1 MTRAVL
7 VDDHRLVELGIAAL
21 LQAHGVE
28 VVAVEH
34 SFDAGLRSVVA
45 LRPDIVVCDVVFG
58 QEPTG
63 LGFPIALSATSAGGT
78 PVLLLSAFGTA
89 YFVSQARANG
99 AAGYLTKD
107 AHIADLVAA
116 IERVA
121 TGATAFPSDA
131 PVERPPAER
140 DLAIIRMVAEGLSNG
155 QVGDRLCCSP
165 RTVETHLERLFER
178 HGVHDRIAL
187 TRVATRKGWIVQ
199 LPEGAAGPT
208 T

>member
-58 QEPTG
+58 QEPMG

-89 YFVSQARANG
+89 YFVSQARKNG

-107 AHIADLVAA
+107 TDPAELVAA
-116 IERVA
+116 LEHVA
-121 TGATAFPSDA
+121 EGGTAFPDDWSN
-131 PVERPPAER
+131 ERPISDHE
-140 DLAIIRMVAEGLSNG
+140 LAIVRMVAEGLSNKEIG
-155 QVGDRLCCSP
+155 GRLLCSP
-165 RTVETHLERLFER
+165 RTVETHIERLFAR
-178 HGVHDRIAL
+178 CGCHDRTAL
-187 TRVATRKGWIVQ
+187 VDGAARRGWVVR
-199 LPEGAAGPT
+199 LPEGSGT
-208 T
+208 TS